1 MINREILY
9 ERNLTGSFMKIPA
22 CLSASFDEKIMLKR
36 KLPGLLPVEKCY
48 VNAMGQ
54 YWYNITGKQSVDT
67 YCRMKEIGIDFIER
81 MIISICSQIEILEWN
96 LIDTNCL
103 MLDPELVYITNQT
116 QEIIFTL
123 YPDTKGNL
131 AQELQHLMEYLLT
144 KIDHKDMDAVHAAY
158 GIYEKTLDPSYS
170 VIDIRDAIVEA
181 KKASSRER
189 VLRQQAQIEQREREI
204 EFENAE
210 RNVKNEAGLN
220 KIIGGLKQKLAEPSE
235 KNQISHSQRILRE
248 NNKVEKKPIKKE
260 SMFSKEKDRKLTD
273 KKLNNRNQIYR
284 NPTEENLMTNTG
296 RNIFGRKDKK
306 KSVKYNRR
314 NPYPESL
321 NVAETPSYEVSMHEE
336 LVQEMPEV
344 HPTVCLANYQ
354 AKPQGMLLYEGTDN
368 RENIP
373 LMQPLVKI
381 GKGKGVDA
389 KIEKGTISHFH
400 AQINHEQDSFYIE
413 DLNSTNGTFVN
424 GEGLTYKERKK
435 LAINDIVQFAD
446 IRYRFV

>member
-36 KLPGLLPVEKCY
+36 KLPGLLSVEKCY
-48 VNAMGQ
+48 VNGMGQ

-123 YPDTKGNL
+123 YPDTKGDL

-235 KNQISHSQRILRE
+235 KNQTSHSQRILRE
-248 NNKVEKKPIKKE
+248 SNKVERKPIKKE
-260 SMFSKEKDRKLTD
+260 SMFSKEKDGKLKDRKLKD
-273 KKLNNRNQIYR
+273 RNQIYR
-284 NPTEENLMTNTG
+284 NMTEEYLMGNTG
-296 RNIFGRKDKK
+296 RNIFGRKEK

-314 NPYPESL
+314 KPYQESL

-344 HPTVCLANYQ
+344 HPTVCLADYQ
-354 AKPQGMLLYEGTDN
+354 ARPQGMLLYEGTDN

-400 AQINHEQDSFYIE
+400 AQINHEQDTFYIE

>member
-235 KNQISHSQRILRE
+235 KNQTSHSQRILRE
-248 NNKVEKKPIKKE
+248 SNKVEKKPIKKE
-260 SMFSKEKDRKLTD
+260 SMFSKEKDGKLKD
-273 KKLNNRNQIYR
+273 RNM
-284 NPTEENLMTNTG
+284 TEEYLMGNTG
-296 RNIFGRKDKK
+296 RNIFGRKEK

-314 NPYPESL
+314 KPYQESL

-344 HPTVCLANYQ
+344 HPTVCLADYQ
-354 AKPQGMLLYEGTDN
+354 ARPQGMLLYEGTDN

-400 AQINHEQDSFYIE
+400 AQINHEQDTFYIE

>member
-81 MIISICSQIEILEWN
+81 IIISICSQIEILEWN

-123 YPDTKGNL
+123 YPDAKGNL

-158 GIYEKTLDPSYS
+158 GIYEKTLDSSYS

-181 KKASSRER
+181 KKAGARER

-204 EFENAE
+204 EVEKTE
-210 RNVKNEAGLN
+210 RIIKNETGLN
-220 KIIGGLKQKLAEPSE
+220 KMIGGLKQKFAESSE
-235 KNQISHSQRILRE
+235 KNKAAYSPRMVRE
-248 NNKVEKKPIKKE
+248 SNPVEK
-260 SMFSKEKDRKLTD
+260 R
-273 KKLNNRNQIYR
+273 
-284 NPTEENLMTNTG
+284 NLMANTG

-306 KSVKYNRR
+306 RSVKYNRR

-354 AKPQGMLLYEGTDN
+354 AKPQGMLLYEGAEN
-368 RENIP
+368 RENIS

-381 GKGKGVDA
+381 GKGRGVDA

-400 AQINHEQDSFYIE
+400 AQINHEQDTFYIE

-435 LAINDIVQFAD
+435 LEINDIVQFAD

>member
-96 LIDTNCL
+96 LIDINCL

-210 RNVKNEAGLN
+210 RNAKNEAGLN

-235 KNQISHSQRILRE
+235 KNQTSHSQRILRE
-248 NNKVEKKPIKKE
+248 SNKVEKKQVKKE
-260 SMFSKEKDRKLTD
+260 
-273 KKLNNRNQIYR
+273 Y
-284 NPTEENLMTNTG
+284 LMGNTG
-296 RNIFGRKDKK
+296 RNIFGRKEK
-306 KSVKYNRR
+306 KSVKYNSRK
-314 NPYPESL
+314 PYQESL

-344 HPTVCLANYQ
+344 HPTVCLADYQ
-354 AKPQGMLLYEGTDN
+354 ARPQGMLLYEGTDN

-400 AQINHEQDSFYIE
+400 AQINHEQDTFYIE

>member
-48 VNAMGQ
+48 VNGMGQ

-123 YPDTKGNL
+123 YPDTKGDL

-181 KKASSRER
+181 KNVSARER
-189 VLRQQAQIEQREREI
+189 VQRQQAQIVQREREI
-204 EFENAE
+204 EIENTE
-210 RNVKNEAGLN
+210 RNIKNETGLN
-220 KIIGGLKQKLAEPSE
+220 KVIGGLKQKFAEPSE
-235 KNQISHSQRILRE
+235 KNQASYSQRMLRE
-248 NNKVEKKPIKKE
+248 SNSVEKKPVKKE
-260 SMFSKEKDRKLTD
+260 SMFSKEKDRKLKD
-273 KKLNNRNQIYR
+273 RNQIYR
-284 NPTEENLMTNTG
+284 NPTEEYLIENTS
-296 RNIFGRKDKK
+296 RNKFRRKDKK
-306 KSVKYNRR
+306 KSVKYSRR
-314 NPYPESL
+314 NPFQERL

-336 LVQEMPEV
+336 LLQEMTEV
-344 HPTVCLANYQ
+344 HPTVCLADYQ
-354 AKPQGMLLYEGTDN
+354 AKPQGMLLYEGAEN

-400 AQINHEQDSFYIE
+400 AQINHEQDTFYIE

>member
-48 VNAMGQ
+48 VNGMGQ

-123 YPDTKGNL
+123 YPDTKGDL

-235 KNQISHSQRILRE
+235 KNQTSHSQRILRE
-248 NNKVEKKPIKKE
+248 SNKVEKKPIKKE
-260 SMFSKEKDRKLTD
+260 SMFSKEKDGKLKDRKLKD
-273 KKLNNRNQIYR
+273 RNQIYR
-284 NPTEENLMTNTG
+284 NMTEDYLMGNTG
-296 RNIFGRKDKK
+296 RNIFGRKEK
-306 KSVKYNRR
+306 KSVKYYRR
-314 NPYPESL
+314 KPYQESL

-344 HPTVCLANYQ
+344 HPTVCLADYQ
-354 AKPQGMLLYEGTDN
+354 ARPQGMLLYEGTDN

-400 AQINHEQDSFYIE
+400 AQINHEQDTFYIE

>member
-22 CLSASFDEKIMLKR
+22 SINASFDEKIMLKR

-123 YPDTKGNL
+123 YPDGRGNL

-144 KIDHKDMDAVHAAY
+144 KIDHKDMEAVHTAY

-181 KKASSRER
+181 KKISARER
-189 VLRQQAQIEQREREI
+189 VQAQQEEIERREREI
-204 EFENAE
+204 RYENTENSAKDESKINKILDSWKQKFGMTSGKEIDIQWKRRQDTNEQLNLSQLSGIQKKKELKTKELKKKEFKKKGFNKKEQEIFVGTKRNK
-210 RNVKNEAGLN
+210 NVKYGS
-220 KIIGGLKQKLAEPSE
+220 K
-235 KNQISHSQRILRE
+235 RIDHDA
-248 NNKVEKKPIKKE
+248 K
-260 SMFSKEKDRKLTD
+260 
-273 KKLNNRNQIYR
+273 
-284 NPTEENLMTNTG
+284 
-296 RNIFGRKDKK
+296 
-306 KSVKYNRR
+306 
-314 NPYPESL
+314 
-321 NVAETPSYEVSMHEE
+321 NVAERPSYEVSMHEE
-336 LVQEMPEV
+336 LVQEMPEI

-354 AKPQGMLLYEGTDN
+354 AKPQGMLLYEGSEN
-368 RENIP
+368 RENIQ
-373 LMQPLVKI
+373 LTQPVVKV
-381 GKGKGVDA
+381 GQGRDVDA
-389 KIEKGTISHFH
+389 QIEKGTISHFH
-400 AQINHEQDSFYIE
+400 ARIDREQDAFYIE

-424 GEGLTYKERKK
+424 GEGLAYKERRK
-435 LAINDIVQFAD
+435 LSMNDIVQFAD

>member
-123 YPDTKGNL
+123 YPDEKGNL
-131 AQELQHLMEYLLT
+131 ARELQHLMEYLLT
-144 KIDHKDMDAVHAAY
+144 KIDHKDMEAVHTAY

-181 KKASSRER
+181 KKISARER
-189 VLRQQAQIEQREREI
+189 VQRQQEQIEQREWEI
-204 EFENAE
+204 SIENSEKFVENETGFNKILGGMKQKFAESHSYSEEKNLTKRKSMKKQSGFPQFKE
-210 RNVKNEAGLN
+210 RNVK
-220 KIIGGLKQKLAEPSE
+220 
-235 KNQISHSQRILRE
+235 
-248 NNKVEKKPIKKE
+248 
-260 SMFSKEKDRKLTD
+260 DRK
-273 KKLNNRNQIYR
+273 QIYR
-284 NPTEENLMTNTG
+284 HSSEENLKENMKQN
-296 RNIFGRKDKK
+296 RFGKK
-306 KSVKYNRR
+306 HKKNSVKYGMNSYSIS
-314 NPYPESL
+314 NS
-321 NVAETPSYEVSMHEE
+321 NVAEPHSYEVSMHEE
-336 LVQEMPEV
+336 ILQEMPEV
-344 HPTVCLANYQ
+344 HPTVCLANFQ
-354 AKPQGMLLYEGTDN
+354 AKPQGMLLYEGAEN
-368 RENIP
+368 RENIS
-373 LMQPLVKI
+373 LMQPLIKI
-381 GKGKGVDA
+381 GKGNGVDA

-400 AQINHEQDSFYIE
+400 AQINHEQDTFYIE

>member
-96 LIDTNCL
+96 LIDINCL

-210 RNVKNEAGLN
+210 RNAKNEAGLN

-235 KNQISHSQRILRE
+235 KNQTSHSQRILRE
-248 NNKVEKKPIKKE
+248 SNKVEKKQVKKE
-260 SMFSKEKDRKLTD
+260 
-273 KKLNNRNQIYR
+273 Y
-284 NPTEENLMTNTG
+284 LMGNTG
-296 RNIFGRKDKK
+296 RNIFGRKEK

-314 NPYPESL
+314 KPYQESL

-344 HPTVCLANYQ
+344 HPTVCLADYQ
-354 AKPQGMLLYEGTDN
+354 ARPQGMLLYEGTDN

-400 AQINHEQDSFYIE
+400 AQINHEQDTFYIE

>member
-22 CLSASFDEKIMLKR
+22 SINASFDEKIMLKR

-123 YPDTKGNL
+123 YPDGRGNL
-131 AQELQHLMEYLLT
+131 AQELQHMMEYLLT
-144 KIDHKDMDAVHAAY
+144 KIDHKDMEAVHTAY
-158 GIYEKTLDPSYS
+158 GIYEKTLDSSYS

-181 KKASSRER
+181 KKISARER
-189 VLRQQAQIEQREREI
+189 VQAQQEEIERREREI
-204 EFENAE
+204 SYENTE
-210 RNVKNEAGLN
+210 KSKKDES
-220 KIIGGLKQKLAEPSE
+220 KINQLFDDWKQKFAMNSYLKRKDLKKKDYKKKDLKKIE
-235 KNQISHSQRILRE
+235 QE
-248 NNKVEKKPIKKE
+248 NFVSTKRNKKVK
-260 SMFSKEKDRKLTD
+260 
-273 KKLNNRNQIYR
+273 Y
-284 NPTEENLMTNTG
+284 
-296 RNIFGRKDKK
+296 GRKRIDYDAK
-306 KSVKYNRR
+306 
-314 NPYPESL
+314 
-321 NVAETPSYEVSMHEE
+321 NVAERPSYEVSMHEE
-336 LVQEMPEV
+336 LVQEIPEI

-354 AKPQGMLLYEGTDN
+354 AKPQGMLLYEGSEN

-373 LMQPLVKI
+373 LTQPVVKV
-381 GKGKGVDA
+381 GQGNGVDA
-389 KIEKGTISHFH
+389 QIEKGTISHFH
-400 AQINHEQDSFYIE
+400 ARIDHEQDGFYIE

-424 GEGLTYKERKK
+424 GDGLAYKERRK
-435 LAINDIVQFAD
+435 LSMNDIVQFAD

>member
-123 YPDTKGNL
+123 YPDAKGNL

-181 KKASSRER
+181 KKAGARER

-204 EFENAE
+204 EVEKTG
-210 RNVKNEAGLN
+210 RIIKNETGLN
-220 KIIGGLKQKLAEPSE
+220 KMIGGLKQKFAESSE
-235 KNQISHSQRILRE
+235 KNKAAYSPRMVRE
-248 NNKVEKKPIKKE
+248 SNPVEK
-260 SMFSKEKDRKLTD
+260 R
-273 KKLNNRNQIYR
+273 
-284 NPTEENLMTNTG
+284 NLMANTG

-354 AKPQGMLLYEGTDN
+354 AKPQGMLLYEGAEN
-368 RENIP
+368 RENIS

-381 GKGKGVDA
+381 GKGRGVDA

-400 AQINHEQDSFYIE
+400 AQINHEQGTFYIE

-435 LAINDIVQFAD
+435 LEINDIVQFAD

>member
-48 VNAMGQ
+48 VNGMGQ

-123 YPDTKGNL
+123 YPDTKGDL

-235 KNQISHSQRILRE
+235 KNQTSHSQRILRE
-248 NNKVEKKPIKKE
+248 SNKVEKKPIKKE
-260 SMFSKEKDRKLTD
+260 SMFSKEKDGKLKDRKLKD
-273 KKLNNRNQIYR
+273 RNQIYR
-284 NPTEENLMTNTG
+284 NMTEEYLMGNTG
-296 RNIFGRKDKK
+296 RNIFVLR
-306 KSVKYNRR
+306 
-314 NPYPESL
+314 
-321 NVAETPSYEVSMHEE
+321 PSQ
-336 LVQEMPEV
+336 LDFQ
-344 HPTVCLANYQ
+344 
-354 AKPQGMLLYEGTDN
+354 
-368 RENIP
+368 RI
-373 LMQPLVKI
+373 
-381 GKGKGVDA
+381 
-389 KIEKGTISHFH
+389 
-400 AQINHEQDSFYIE
+400 
-413 DLNSTNGTFVN
+413 
-424 GEGLTYKERKK
+424 
-435 LAINDIVQFAD
+435 
-446 IRYRFV
+446 

>member
-81 MIISICSQIEILEWN
+81 IIISICSQIEILEWN

-123 YPDTKGNL
+123 YPDAKGNL

-204 EFENAE
+204 EVEKTE
-210 RNVKNEAGLN
+210 RIIKNETGLN
-220 KIIGGLKQKLAEPSE
+220 KMIGGLKQKFAEPSE
-235 KNQISHSQRILRE
+235 KNKAAYSPRMVRE
-248 NNKVEKKPIKKE
+248 SNPVEK
-260 SMFSKEKDRKLTD
+260 R
-273 KKLNNRNQIYR
+273 
-284 NPTEENLMTNTG
+284 NLMANTG

-344 HPTVCLANYQ
+344 HPTVCLADYQ
-354 AKPQGMLLYEGTDN
+354 ARPQGMLLYEGTDN
-368 RENIP
+368 RENIS

-381 GKGKGVDA
+381 GKGRGVDA
-389 KIEKGTISHFH
+389 KIEKGTISRCH
-400 AQINHEQDSFYIE
+400 AQINHEQGTFFIE

>member
-48 VNAMGQ
+48 VNGMGQ

-67 YCRMKEIGIDFIER
+67 YCRMKEIGIEFIER

-123 YPDTKGNL
+123 YPDTKGDL

-235 KNQISHSQRILRE
+235 KNQTSHSQRILRE
-248 NNKVEKKPIKKE
+248 SNKVERKPIKKE
-260 SMFSKEKDRKLTD
+260 SMFSKEKDGKLKDRKLKD
-273 KKLNNRNQIYR
+273 RNQIYR
-284 NPTEENLMTNTG
+284 NMTEEYLMGNTG
-296 RNIFGRKDKK
+296 RNIFGRKEK

-314 NPYPESL
+314 KPYQESL

-344 HPTVCLANYQ
+344 HPTVCLADYQ
-354 AKPQGMLLYEGTDN
+354 ARPQGMLLYEGTDN

-400 AQINHEQDSFYIE
+400 AQINHEQDTFYIE

>member
-48 VNAMGQ
+48 VNGMGQ

-235 KNQISHSQRILRE
+235 KNQTSHSQRILRE
-248 NNKVEKKPIKKE
+248 SNKVEKKLIKKE
-260 SMFSKEKDRKLTD
+260 SMFSKEKDRKLKD
-273 KKLNNRNQIYR
+273 RNQIYR
-284 NPTEENLMTNTG
+284 KPTEENLMGNTG
-296 RNIFGRKDKK
+296 RNIFGRKEK

-314 NPYPESL
+314 KPYQESL

-344 HPTVCLANYQ
+344 HPTVCLADYQ
-354 AKPQGMLLYEGTDN
+354 ARPQGMLLYEGTEN

-400 AQINHEQDSFYIE
+400 AQLNHEQDTFYIE

>member
-81 MIISICSQIEILEWN
+81 IIISICSQIEILEWN

-123 YPDTKGNL
+123 YPDAKGNL

-181 KKASSRER
+181 KKAGARER

-204 EFENAE
+204 EVEKTQ
-210 RNVKNEAGLN
+210 RIIKNETGLN
-220 KIIGGLKQKLAEPSE
+220 KMIGGLKQKFAESSE
-235 KNQISHSQRILRE
+235 KNKAAYSPRMVRE
-248 NNKVEKKPIKKE
+248 SNPVEK
-260 SMFSKEKDRKLTD
+260 R
-273 KKLNNRNQIYR
+273 
-284 NPTEENLMTNTG
+284 NLMANTG

-354 AKPQGMLLYEGTDN
+354 AKPQGMLLYEGAEN

-400 AQINHEQDSFYIE
+400 AQINHEQGTFYIE

>member
-81 MIISICSQIEILEWN
+81 IIISICSQIEILEWN

-123 YPDTKGNL
+123 YPDAKGNL

-181 KKASSRER
+181 KKAGARER

-235 KNQISHSQRILRE
+235 KNQTSHSQRILRE
-248 NNKVEKKPIKKE
+248 SNKVEKKQVKKE
-260 SMFSKEKDRKLTD
+260 SMFSKENDRKLKDRKLKD
-273 KKLNNRNQIYR
+273 RNQIYR
-284 NPTEENLMTNTG
+284 NTTEEYLMGNTG
-296 RNIFGRKDKK
+296 RNIFGRKEK

-400 AQINHEQDSFYIE
+400 AQINHEQDTFYIE

>member
-48 VNAMGQ
+48 VNGMGQ

-123 YPDTKGNL
+123 YPDTKGDL

-235 KNQISHSQRILRE
+235 KNQTSHSQRILRE
-248 NNKVEKKPIKKE
+248 SNKVEKKPIKKE
-260 SMFSKEKDRKLTD
+260 SMFSKEKDGKLKDRKLKD
-273 KKLNNRNQIYR
+273 RNQIYR
-284 NPTEENLMTNTG
+284 NMTEEYLMGNTG
-296 RNIFGRKDKK
+296 RNIFGRKEK

-314 NPYPESL
+314 KPYQESL

-344 HPTVCLANYQ
+344 HPTVCLADYQ
-354 AKPQGMLLYEGTDN
+354 ARPQGMLLYEGTDN

-400 AQINHEQDSFYIE
+400 AQINHEQDTFYIE

-435 LAINDIVQFAD
+435 LVINDIVQFAD

>member
-22 CLSASFDEKIMLKR
+22 SINASFDEKIMLKR

-103 MLDPELVYITNQT
+103 MLDPELAYITHQP

-123 YPDTKGNL
+123 YPDGRGNL

-144 KIDHKDMDAVHAAY
+144 KIDHKDMEAVHTAY

-181 KKASSRER
+181 KKISARER
-189 VLRQQAQIEQREREI
+189 VQAQQEEIERREREI
-204 EFENAE
+204 SYENTENSAKDESKINKMFDSWKQKFGMTSGKEIDIQWKRKQDTNEQLKLSQLSGIQKKKELKKKEFNKKEFNKKDLNKKDLNKKE
-210 RNVKNEAGLN
+210 QEIFVSTKRNKNVKYGS
-220 KIIGGLKQKLAEPSE
+220 K
-235 KNQISHSQRILRE
+235 RIDYDA
-248 NNKVEKKPIKKE
+248 K
-260 SMFSKEKDRKLTD
+260 
-273 KKLNNRNQIYR
+273 
-284 NPTEENLMTNTG
+284 
-296 RNIFGRKDKK
+296 
-306 KSVKYNRR
+306 
-314 NPYPESL
+314 
-321 NVAETPSYEVSMHEE
+321 NVAERSSYEVSMHEE
-336 LVQEMPEV
+336 LVQEMPEI

-354 AKPQGMLLYEGTDN
+354 AKPQGLLLYEGPEN
-368 RENIP
+368 RENIQ
-373 LMQPLVKI
+373 LSQPVVKVGQ
-381 GKGKGVDA
+381 GKDVDA
-389 KIEKGTISHFH
+389 QIEKGTISHFH
-400 AQINHEQDSFYIE
+400 ARIDREQDGFYIE

-435 LAINDIVQFAD
+435 LSMNDIVQFAD

>member
-48 VNAMGQ
+48 VNGMGQ

-123 YPDTKGNL
+123 YPDTKGDL

-235 KNQISHSQRILRE
+235 KNQTSHSQRILRE
-248 NNKVEKKPIKKE
+248 SNKVEKKQVKKE
-260 SMFSKEKDRKLTD
+260 
-273 KKLNNRNQIYR
+273 Y
-284 NPTEENLMTNTG
+284 LMGNTG
-296 RNIFGRKDKK
+296 RNIFGRKEK

-314 NPYPESL
+314 KPYQESL

-344 HPTVCLANYQ
+344 HPTVCLADYQ
-354 AKPQGMLLYEGTDN
+354 ARPQGMLLYEGTDN

-400 AQINHEQDSFYIE
+400 AQINHEQDTFYIE

>member
-22 CLSASFDEKIMLKR
+22 SINASFDEKIMLKR

-123 YPDTKGNL
+123 YPDGRGNL

-144 KIDHKDMDAVHAAY
+144 KIDHKDMEAVHTAY

-181 KKASSRER
+181 KKISARER
-189 VLRQQAQIEQREREI
+189 VQVQQEEIERREREI
-204 EFENAE
+204 CYENTENSAKDE
-210 RNVKNEAGLN
+210 SKINKLFGDWKQKFTLSSGKEMDIQRKKKQDTNEQMKLSQLAGVQKKKDLKKKDLKKKDYKKKDLKKIEQENFVSTKRKKNVKYGS
-220 KIIGGLKQKLAEPSE
+220 K
-235 KNQISHSQRILRE
+235 RIDYDAR
-248 NNKVEKKPIKKE
+248 
-260 SMFSKEKDRKLTD
+260 
-273 KKLNNRNQIYR
+273 
-284 NPTEENLMTNTG
+284 
-296 RNIFGRKDKK
+296 
-306 KSVKYNRR
+306 
-314 NPYPESL
+314 
-321 NVAETPSYEVSMHEE
+321 NVAERPSYEVSMHEE
-336 LVQEMPEV
+336 LVQEMPEI
-344 HPTVCLANYQ
+344 HPTVCLSNYQ
-354 AKPQGMLLYEGTDN
+354 AKPQGILLYEGPEN
-368 RENIP
+368 RENIQ
-373 LMQPLVKI
+373 LTQPVVKVGQ
-381 GKGKGVDA
+381 GKDVDA
-389 KIEKGTISHFH
+389 QIEKGTISHFH
-400 AQINHEQDSFYIE
+400 ARIDREQDAFYIE

-424 GEGLTYKERKK
+424 GEGLTYKERRK
-435 LAINDIVQFAD
+435 LSMNDIVQFAD

>member
-48 VNAMGQ
+48 VNGMGQ

-103 MLDPELVYITNQT
+103 MLDTELVYITNQT

-123 YPDTKGNL
+123 YPDTKGDL

-235 KNQISHSQRILRE
+235 KNQTSHSQRILRE
-248 NNKVEKKPIKKE
+248 SNKVEKKPIKKE
-260 SMFSKEKDRKLTD
+260 SMFSKEKDGKLKDRKLKD
-273 KKLNNRNQIYR
+273 RNQIYR
-284 NPTEENLMTNTG
+284 NMTEEYLMGNTG
-296 RNIFGRKDKK
+296 RNIFGRKEK

-314 NPYPESL
+314 KPYQESL

-344 HPTVCLANYQ
+344 HPTVCLADYQ
-354 AKPQGMLLYEGTDN
+354 ARPQGMLLYEGTDN

-400 AQINHEQDSFYIE
+400 AQINHEQDTFYIE

>member
-235 KNQISHSQRILRE
+235 KNQTSHSQRILRE
-248 NNKVEKKPIKKE
+248 SNKVEKKQVKKE
-260 SMFSKEKDRKLTD
+260 
-273 KKLNNRNQIYR
+273 Y
-284 NPTEENLMTNTG
+284 LMGNTG
-296 RNIFGRKDKK
+296 RNIFGRKEK
-306 KSVKYNRR
+306 KSVKYNSRK
-314 NPYPESL
+314 PYQESL

-344 HPTVCLANYQ
+344 HPTVCLADYQ
-354 AKPQGMLLYEGTDN
+354 ARPQGMLLYEGTDN

-400 AQINHEQDSFYIE
+400 AQINHEQDTFYIE

>member
-81 MIISICSQIEILEWN
+81 IIISICSQIEILEWN

-123 YPDTKGNL
+123 YPDAKGNL

-235 KNQISHSQRILRE
+235 KNQTSHSQRILRE
-248 NNKVEKKPIKKE
+248 SNKVEKKQVKKE
-260 SMFSKEKDRKLTD
+260 SMFSKENDRKLKDRKLKD
-273 KKLNNRNQIYR
+273 RNQIYR
-284 NPTEENLMTNTG
+284 NTTEEYLMGNTG
-296 RNIFGRKDKK
+296 RNIFGRKEK

-314 NPYPESL
+314 KPY
-321 NVAETPSYEVSMHEE
+321 
-336 LVQEMPEV
+336 
-344 HPTVCLANYQ
+344 
-354 AKPQGMLLYEGTDN
+354 
-368 RENIP
+368 
-373 LMQPLVKI
+373 
-381 GKGKGVDA
+381 
-389 KIEKGTISHFH
+389 
-400 AQINHEQDSFYIE
+400 
-413 DLNSTNGTFVN
+413 
-424 GEGLTYKERKK
+424 
-435 LAINDIVQFAD
+435 
-446 IRYRFV
+446 

>member
-48 VNAMGQ
+48 VNGMGQ

-123 YPDTKGNL
+123 YPDTKGDL

-235 KNQISHSQRILRE
+235 KNQTSHSQRILRE
-248 NNKVEKKPIKKE
+248 SNKVEKKPIKKE
-260 SMFSKEKDRKLTD
+260 SMFSKEKDGKLKDRKLKD
-273 KKLNNRNQIYR
+273 RNQIYR
-284 NPTEENLMTNTG
+284 NMTEEYLMGNTG
-296 RNIFGRKDKK
+296 RNIFGRKEK
-306 KSVKYNRR
+306 KSVKYNSRK
-314 NPYPESL
+314 PYQESL

-344 HPTVCLANYQ
+344 HPTVCLADYQ
-354 AKPQGMLLYEGTDN
+354 ARPQGMLLYEGTDN

-400 AQINHEQDSFYIE
+400 AQINHEQDTFYIE

>member
-235 KNQISHSQRILRE
+235 KNQTSHSQRILRE
-248 NNKVEKKPIKKE
+248 SNKVEKKPIKKE
-260 SMFSKEKDRKLTD
+260 SMFSKEKDGKLKD
-273 KKLNNRNQIYR
+273 RNQIYR
-284 NPTEENLMTNTG
+284 NMTEEYLMGNTG
-296 RNIFGRKDKK
+296 RNIFGRKEK

-314 NPYPESL
+314 KPYQESL

-344 HPTVCLANYQ
+344 HPTVCLADYQ
-354 AKPQGMLLYEGTDN
+354 ARPQGMLLYEGTDN
-368 RENIP
+368 RENIS

-400 AQINHEQDSFYIE
+400 AQINHEQDTFYIE

>member
-81 MIISICSQIEILEWN
+81 IIISICSQIEILEWN

-123 YPDTKGNL
+123 YPDAKGNL

-181 KKASSRER
+181 KKAGARER

-204 EFENAE
+204 EVEKTQ
-210 RNVKNEAGLN
+210 RIIKNETGLN
-220 KIIGGLKQKLAEPSE
+220 KMIGGLKQKFAESSE
-235 KNQISHSQRILRE
+235 KNKAAYSPRMVRE
-248 NNKVEKKPIKKE
+248 SNPVEK
-260 SMFSKEKDRKLTD
+260 R
-273 KKLNNRNQIYR
+273 
-284 NPTEENLMTNTG
+284 NLMANTG

-354 AKPQGMLLYEGTDN
+354 AKPQGMLLYEGAEN

-381 GKGKGVDA
+381 GKGRGVDA

-400 AQINHEQDSFYIE
+400 AQINHEQGTFYIE

>member
-81 MIISICSQIEILEWN
+81 IIISICSQIEILEWN

-123 YPDTKGNL
+123 YPDAKGNL

-181 KKASSRER
+181 KKAGARER

-204 EFENAE
+204 EVEKSE
-210 RNVKNEAGLN
+210 RIIKNETGLN
-220 KIIGGLKQKLAEPSE
+220 KMIGGLKQKFVEPLE
-235 KNQISHSQRILRE
+235 KNKAAYSPRMVRE
-248 NNKVEKKPIKKE
+248 SNPVEK
-260 SMFSKEKDRKLTD
+260 R
-273 KKLNNRNQIYR
+273 
-284 NPTEENLMTNTG
+284 NLMANTG

-344 HPTVCLANYQ
+344 HPTVCLADYQ
-354 AKPQGMLLYEGTDN
+354 ARPQGMLLYEGTDN
-368 RENIP
+368 RENIS

>member
-48 VNAMGQ
+48 VNGMGQ

-123 YPDTKGNL
+123 YPDTKGDL

-189 VLRQQAQIEQREREI
+189 VLRQQAQIEQREREK

-235 KNQISHSQRILRE
+235 KNQTSHSQRILRE
-248 NNKVEKKPIKKE
+248 SNKVERKPIKKE
-260 SMFSKEKDRKLTD
+260 SMFSKEKDGKLKDRKLKD
-273 KKLNNRNQIYR
+273 RNQIYR
-284 NPTEENLMTNTG
+284 NMTEEYLMGNTG
-296 RNIFGRKDKK
+296 RNIFGRKEK

-314 NPYPESL
+314 KPYQESL

-344 HPTVCLANYQ
+344 HPTVCLADYQ
-354 AKPQGMLLYEGTDN
+354 ARPQGMLLYEGTDN

-400 AQINHEQDSFYIE
+400 AQINHEQDTFYIE